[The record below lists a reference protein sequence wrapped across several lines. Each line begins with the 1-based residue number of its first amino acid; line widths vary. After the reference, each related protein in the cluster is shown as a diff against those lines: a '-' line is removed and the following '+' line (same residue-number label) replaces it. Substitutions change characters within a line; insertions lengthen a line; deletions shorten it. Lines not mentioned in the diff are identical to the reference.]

1 MTRTARSAAVAALA
15 ALAAVAA
22 IIAADL
28 TAPAP
33 TQAQSDEQSSGYI
46 IARHGN
52 DDRIEF
58 GWRTPSGAQ
67 VFPRQRYFPA
77 DAEIDR
83 WLRSSPVTVGGVTI
97 GRINARIRAGGRIEF
112 AFTPTDGER
121 ILPPSRYFPH
131 NARIGRWL
139 RSTEI
144 TIGPPEDISA
154 GAYRA
159 ISAGRSNA
167 CVLRAN
173 GEIKCWVVSTRFY
186 SEGTRRSRPTPLVV
200 ALAP

>member
-1 MTRTARSAAVAALA
+1 MTRSAAVATLA
-15 ALAAVAA
+15 ALAA

-33 TQAQSDEQSSGYI
+33 AQAQSDEQSSGYI
-46 IARHGN
+46 IARRGN

-58 GWRTPSGAQ
+58 GWRMPSGAQ

-77 DAEIDR
+77 DAELDR
-83 WLRSSPVTVGGVTI
+83 WLRSSPVTVGGTAI
-97 GRINARIRAGGRIEF
+97 GRINARMLAGGRIEF

-144 TIGPPEDISA
+144 TIGPPAGGSA

-159 ISAGRSNA
+159 VSAGWGHSCAIRSA
-167 CVLRAN
+167 DGTIV
-173 GEIKCWVVSTRFY
+173 CWGDNEYGQSD
-186 SEGTRRSRPTPLVV
+186 
-200 ALAP
+200 APPQ